1 MISVKEQNIPKQMGK
16 RKTYTQEQIDLALQ
30 ALKEGK
36 TLRNVSQLYG
46 VPKST
51 LYCKSKNISP
61 VNSKMGPAT
70 ILSEQ
75 EKKNCRMDISL

>member
-36 TLRNVSQLYG
+36 TLRNVSQF
-46 VPKST
+46 VWCTQKHF
-51 LYCKSKNISP
+51 
-61 VNSKMGPAT
+61 
-70 ILSEQ
+70 IL
-75 EKKNCRMDISL
+75 